1 MKMAPEWS
9 RTFTDILDNMGQI
22 PGRTL
27 QHHVERF
34 LLQQHILDLR
44 NVVLE
49 LKQTGKESNVQ
60 AQENSGFHT
69 KNHEHQDPQYWTTA
83 GGDSQTQVIN
93 SFKNK

>member
-1 MKMAPEWS
+1 MAPEWR
-9 RTFTDILDNMGQI
+9 RTFTDILDNVGLI

-44 NVVLE
+44 HMVLE

-60 AQENSGFHT
+60 AQENS
-69 KNHEHQDPQYWTTA
+69 A
-83 GGDSQTQVIN
+83 STQRTMNLRTHNTGMLLEVTVRHR
-93 SFKNK
+93 